1 MGLEAIFIRIS
12 PPSAWAPAPTGP
24 RQRHA
29 PTPPHPMARRTRQLP
44 PPPLPEASTV
54 EEAAPAPSVDMV
66 DTTLLRTL
74 VGYNTRRAS
83 LSIIAVFMERMAVYD
98 LKVVD
103 FSVLSLVAHN
113 PGITSRQ
120 LCATLNVLPP
130 NLVGLIAALE
140 RRGLIERR
148 PHPSDGRAMGVHL
161 TPTGAEL
168 TQQAEQTAAQL
179 EEDATARLTAAE
191 RKTLIR
197 LLQKVYD

>member
-1 MGLEAIFIRIS
+1 M
-12 PPSAWAPAPTGP
+12 PSARSRLKITPLSIP
-24 RQRHA
+24 
-29 PTPPHPMARRTRQLP
+29 PTPSSAT
-44 PPPLPEASTV
+44 SG
-54 EEAAPAPSVDMV
+54 AAPRSAGADTPAVATDAV
-66 DTTLLRTL
+66 DTSLLRTL
-74 VGYNTRRAS
+74 VGYNARRAS
-83 LSIIAVFMERMAVYD
+83 LSVIGLFMERMAVYD

-113 PGITSRQ
+113 QGITSRQ

-130 NLVGLIAALE
+130 NMVGLIASLE

-161 TPTGAEL
+161 TPVGADL
-168 TQQAEQTAAQL
+168 TAQAEATAAQL
-179 EEDATARLTAAE
+179 EQDATARLTATE